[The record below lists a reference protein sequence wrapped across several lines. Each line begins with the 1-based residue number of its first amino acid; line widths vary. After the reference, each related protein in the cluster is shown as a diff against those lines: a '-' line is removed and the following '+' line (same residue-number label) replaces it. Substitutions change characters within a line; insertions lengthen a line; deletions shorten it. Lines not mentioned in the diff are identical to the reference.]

1 MKLFDIF
8 KNINS
13 KNSNHEIL
21 KTRVTDEFADSV
33 QLELKSVAA
42 EAIKLA
48 LEERENKYM
57 RSILDESYFLLDSL
71 VIIPKDREIAKRFD
85 DFLVTHESVDENFK
99 NYFFQKILQKEYRSQ
114 RGGVVHIAAN
124 FSPTVQLG
132 QSALDNLTQEEGFQV
147 SMKGRRI
154 SFEAQAN
161 LSGPFKKEKSSQQF
175 SSPNQVD
182 SDYSN
187 KSKLA
192 DFKYDHKDLNTN
204 LNFSKVNI
212 KIFDTNGITV
222 HQSITPVLLGREPSL
237 NNPLN
242 TDTSLLR
249 IDSRY
254 VSRQQLVLVNIFG
267 DCFYYVP
274 EQASLTCMRADGSI
288 LEKMKLYKLSTDHA
302 ETLNLG
308 IDSSKNNSPSRPEG
322 SSSDYA
328 VIDLS
333 LTEAEPHLNPT
344 GTPRPRAVP

>member
-1 MKLFDIF
+1 MKIFDIF
-8 KNINS
+8 KSTNS
-13 KNSNHEIL
+13 KDPNYEIL
-21 KTRVTDEFADSV
+21 KTRVTDEFADSI

-71 VIIPKDREIAKRFD
+71 VILPKDREIAKKFD
-85 DFLVTHESVDENFK
+85 DFLITHESVDEDFK
-99 NYFFQKILQKEYRSQ
+99 KHFFQKILQKEYRSQ
-114 RGGVVHIAAN
+114 RGGVVHISVN

-132 QSALDNLTQEEGFQV
+132 QSSLENLTQEEGFQV

-161 LSGPFKKEKSSQQF
+161 LSGPFKKEKSSKIF
-175 SSPNQVD
+175 SSSSQVD
-182 SDYSN
+182 TDFSN
-187 KSKLA
+187 NSTSIES
-192 DFKYDHKDLNTN
+192 KYDCKNLISN
-204 LNFSKVNI
+204 LNASKINI
-212 KIFDTNGITV
+212 KIYDSNGVTV
-222 HQSITPVLLGREPSL
+222 HQSITPILLGREPSVNSSL
-237 NNPLN
+237 SA
-242 TDTSLLR
+242 DTSLFR

-254 VSRQQLVLVNIFG
+254 VSRHQLVLVNILG

-274 EQASLTCMRADGSI
+274 EHASLTCMRADGSV
-288 LEKMKLYKLSTDHA
+288 LEKMKLYKLSSEHA

-308 IDSSKNNSPSRPEG
+308 IDPSKNNSPSRPEG

-328 VIDLS
+328 IVDLS
-333 LTEAEPHLNPT
+333 LSVADPHLNHV